1 MSDFSSEK
9 WQTIKTLA
17 ARLQAIK
24 TIIETFDGQIN
35 NQPFAEELRPIKEQ
49 LEADFEGS
57 LNALLD
63 LIDEDD
69 I

>member
-1 MSDFSSEK
+1 M
-9 WQTIKTLA
+9 IKTLA

-24 TIIETFDGQIN
+24 TIIETFDGQIK

-49 LEADFEGS
+49 LEADFENN

-63 LIDEDD
+63 LIDEND